1 MQDQFVLQAQ
11 FAGIEYRLPGPQ
23 HLEVL
28 TDAPEFVPARRP
40 AILAGQSGRVW
51 IAVEPSLR
59 LSDCHGRSFLHR
71 WLKPAAVDGSNEAPR
86 SANRTKEST
95 TSAAEKFRPG
105 RCDWS
110 GCNRCNVCRNL
121 LLKRNLL
128 MHKSSTAPI
137 AHRCYSWLP

>member
-71 WLKPAAVDGSNEAPR
+71 WLKPAAVDG
-86 SANRTKEST
+86 
-95 TSAAEKFRPG
+95 
-105 RCDWS
+105 
-110 GCNRCNVCRNL
+110 
-121 LLKRNLL
+121 
-128 MHKSSTAPI
+128 
-137 AHRCYSWLP
+137 